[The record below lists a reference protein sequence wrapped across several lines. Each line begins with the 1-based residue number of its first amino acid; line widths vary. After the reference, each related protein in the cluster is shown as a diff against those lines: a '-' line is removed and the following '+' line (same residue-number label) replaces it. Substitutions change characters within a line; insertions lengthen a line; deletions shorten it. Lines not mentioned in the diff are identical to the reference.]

1 MGGKLYIHP
10 PKPSLHD
17 PTYSHNLAW
26 LACRKYYD
34 LLNENVCAPDG
45 RTLPGVLER
54 TNEGLLSS
62 GKEYDLPIFWFPMIR
77 QNRRMKDHHGR
88 GRGGRGGGHGGHGGD
103 PHRRSHGLLSLS
115 AGSCS

>member
-34 LLNENVCAPDG
+34 SLNENVCAPDSADG

-62 GKEYDLPIFWFPMIR
+62 GKEYDLPIFWFMMIP
-77 QNRRMKDHHGR
+77 NFPRRKHNH
-88 GRGGRGGGHGGHGGD
+88 HGGHGEA
-103 PHRRSHGLLSLS
+103 HHELWILAS
-115 AGSCS
+115 